1 MAAWV
6 VSDLYIQMTKYV
18 KNMVSISIVS
28 HGQLKLVND
37 LLADIE
43 RYCDCRSL
51 EVILTLNHPVEFN
64 ESIDSYSLP
73 VKVIKNK
80 FLKGFG
86 ANHNQAFQ
94 WAKGKFFCV
103 MNPDIRLYEDPFPAL
118 LNGLE
123 GDAVGV
129 IAPIILNDRNLI
141 EDSARLFPSPISIFF
156 KLVNKLF
163 NKSVKGAA
171 VVNQS
176 YEWVGGMF
184 MLFNMD
190 TYKLINGFDERYFM
204 YYEDVDI
211 CARLTNM
218 GKQVVLCQSTSVIH
232 LAQRASHRSMK
243 HLRWHVASM
252 LRFFFSKAY
261 WCVLWR

>member
-1 MAAWV
+1 M
-6 VSDLYIQMTKYV
+6 I
-18 KNMVSISIVS
+18 SISIVS
-28 HGQLKLVND
+28 HMQMDLIVN
-37 LLADIE
+37 LLDDIE
-43 RYCDCRSL
+43 RACISKKI
-51 EVILTLNHPVEFN
+51 EVILTLNAN
-64 ESIDSYSLP
+64 EYLDTLSYSYPLSI
-73 VKVIKNK
+73 IKNDSP
-80 FLKGFG
+80 KGFG
-86 ANHNQAFQ
+86 ANHNQAFKL
-94 WAKGKFFCV
+94 AKGKFFCV
-103 MNPDIRLYEDPFPAL
+103 MNPDIRLNEDPFPAL

-123 GDAVGV
+123 VDTVGV
-129 IAPIILNDRNLI
+129 ISPIIMNDSNLI

-163 NKSVKGAA
+163 NRSVIGTA
-171 VVNQS
+171 VGNEA

-184 MLFNMD
+184 MLFTAN

-243 HLRWHVASM
+243 HLRWHLNSM